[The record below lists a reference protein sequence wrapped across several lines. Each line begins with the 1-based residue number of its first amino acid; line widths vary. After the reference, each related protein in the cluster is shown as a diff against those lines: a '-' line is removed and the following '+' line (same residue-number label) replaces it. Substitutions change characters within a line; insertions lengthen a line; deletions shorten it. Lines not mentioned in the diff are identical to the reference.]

1 MQSASAPANAA
12 EALSMLDAAL
22 DHLNA
27 TDWGSL
33 PASVQRKALTGLGR
47 AEAKQTAA
55 RTAALTAFD
64 ATSGYTADGHGGPVP
79 WLTGATRV
87 TKPAAREQAEWLRR
101 LDRHPRIAAALA
113 AGWLSPSWAKQFAAW
128 NDRLPQEDRDDADE
142 ILLGAATAGLPLDD
156 IAKLAQ
162 EMYERSTDQPDDDQP
177 FRDRQVK
184 LETTFGGA
192 GKLTGDLSPECAAI
206 VQKIFD
212 SLGKNTGPED
222 LRTEGERNHDALE
235 EALRRLIKS
244 GMLPDSA
251 GMDTRAMVTF
261 PLSQLRQMPGASELE
276 NAWITARAGE
286 CGWLTG
292 PGAQAAA
299 CDAEVTPVVT
309 GTVDWQAADAMTQA
323 WIDAHGLEHRASCG
337 CTCGGCTCA
346 PPTPIPAE
354 TRARLTRT
362 LLRLAADALSGP
374 AGLAGYLRTR
384 LPGIGY
390 STASLPLDVGYSDK
404 IPDHI
409 RRAVILRDRHC
420 AWPGGCDKPPA
431 GCHIHHLIPKAQ
443 GGTTRLQGL
452 VLLCGYHHQV
462 CIHRLGWKLIL
473 HADGST
479 EAISP
484 WGQILRSHGP
494 PATQAA

>member
-1 MQSASAPANAA
+1 MQSAPVPANVA

-33 PASVQRKALTGLGR
+33 PAAVQREALTGLGQ
-47 AEAKQTAA
+47 AEARQTAA
-55 RTAALTAFD
+55 RTAALGAFD
-64 ATSGYTADGHGGPVP
+64 ASSGYTADGHGGPVP
-79 WLTGATRV
+79 WLTGVTRV
-87 TKPAAREQAEWLRR
+87 TKPAAREQAGWVRR
-101 LDRHPRIAAALA
+101 LDRHPRIGKALA
-113 AGWLSPSWAKQFAAW
+113 AGEISVSWAKLFAAW
-128 NDRLPQEDRDDADE
+128 NDRLPGEDRDDADA
-142 ILLGAATAGLPLDD
+142 ILLGAAAAGLPLED

-177 FRDRQVK
+177 FADRQVK

-212 SLGKNTGPED
+212 SLGKPLGPED

-251 GMDTRAMVTF
+251 GMDTKAQVVM
-261 PLSQLRQMPGASELE
+261 PLSQLRRMPGASALE
-276 NAWITARAGE
+276 NAWITARAGQS
-286 CGWLTG
+286 GWLTG
-292 PGAQAAA
+292 PGAEAAA
-299 CDAEVTPVVT
+299 CDAEITPVVT

-323 WIDAHGLEHRASCG
+323 WVDAHGLEHRQPCG
-337 CTCGGCTCA
+337 CTCGGCTCTPPA
-346 PPTPIPAE
+346 PISPE
-354 TRARLTRT
+354 TRAGLSQT

-374 AGLAGYLRTR
+374 GGLASYLRTR

-390 STASLPLDVGYSDK
+390 TAASLPLDVGYSDK

-431 GCHIHHLIPKAQ
+431 GCHIHHLVPKAQ
-443 GGTTRLQGL
+443 GGTTQLKEL
-452 VLLCGYHHQV
+452 VLLCEFHHQV

-473 HADGST
+473 HPDGST

-494 PATQAA
+494 PTAQAA